1 MTSAPGI
8 SVRSWVDL
16 GLLALIWGAIFLFV
30 ALALRELTP
39 FWIVF
44 HRVFWAALL
53 LWGVVLW
60 RGLAIPRR
68 FGTWAAFAVMG
79 ALNNAIPFML
89 ITWGQKSVESG
100 LASILNGAA
109 AFFGI
114 LVAALLLRDER
125 LTARRI
131 AGVLTGIAG
140 VVVIVGP
147 EALTGFDI
155 RALGQLA
162 ILGATLSYAFA
173 GVWGKLR
180 LNGLAPVV
188 SAAGMLSGSSVIAGA
203 LALFVEGA
211 PVVPQSAVTVG
222 ALAYASVIGTATA
235 YILYFRVLATA
246 GSGNLLLVTICMPPI
261 AIALGALVL
270 GERLAPGALIGAGLI
285 ALGLLIIDGRA
296 LGALRRLAGQRRA
309 A

>member
-1 MTSAPGI
+1 MAAAPNI
-8 SVRSWVDL
+8 SIRSWVDL
-16 GLLALIWGAIFLFV
+16 ALLAFIWGAIFLFV

-53 LWGVVLW
+53 LWGIVLW
-60 RGLAIPRR
+60 RGLAVPR
-68 FGTWAAFAVMG
+68 GLGIWAAFAVMG

-89 ITWGQKSVESG
+89 ITWGQQSVESG
-100 LASILNGAA
+100 LASILNGAT

-125 LTARRI
+125 LTTRRI

-147 EALTGFDI
+147 ETLTGFDI

-180 LNGLAPVV
+180 LKGLSPVV
-188 SAAGMLSGSSVIAGA
+188 SAAGMLSASTVISGA
-203 LALFVEGA
+203 LALIVEGA
-211 PVVPQSAVTVG
+211 PIVPRSAITIA
-222 ALAYASVIGTATA
+222 ALAYASVFGTATA
-235 YILYFRVLATA
+235 YILYFRILATA

-270 GERLAPGALIGAGLI
+270 GERLGPGALIGAGLI

-296 LGALRRLAGQRRA
+296 LGALRRLAARLRA